1 MGRLRSNC
9 RWPDNK
15 RFFSTLERIP
25 KSVKRFSEQGA
36 RKIQKV
42 RRISNDSIKTGNAL
56 VV

>member
-36 RKIQKV
+36 RKIQKD
-42 RRISNDSIKTGNAL
+42 RAFPMIQSKQEMH
-56 VV
+56 